1 VIRRWLDFR
10 TGVRLDR
17 ILGDPEQR
25 ELLAFAAENGWV
37 DAEVA
42 KRECGVA
49 NPPGKLEELV
59 GNRGLEQLPVDL
71 DRPEARAEYRTTLWA
86 LPIGRALAAHR
97 RQGGQAK

>member
-1 VIRRWLDFR
+1 MIRQRLEFR
-10 TGVRLDR
+10 KGVRLDR

-59 GNRGLEQLPVDL
+59 GNRGIEQLPVDL
-71 DRPEARAEYRTTLWA
+71 DRPEARAEFRATLWA
-86 LPIGRALAAHR
+86 LPIGRALVAHR
-97 RQGGQAK
+97 HHKGQVR